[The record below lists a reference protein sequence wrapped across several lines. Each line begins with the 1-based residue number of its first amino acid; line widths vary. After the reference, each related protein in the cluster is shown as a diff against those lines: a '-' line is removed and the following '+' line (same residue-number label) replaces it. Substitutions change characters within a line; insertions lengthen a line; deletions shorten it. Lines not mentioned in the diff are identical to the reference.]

1 MVENMKVVALEI
13 KNIGE
18 DINLNMFN
26 DFGEFETYVTSTPD
40 QIADRCK
47 DADAIIVNKLPI
59 NESTV
64 GSCENLKVVLITATG
79 YDNLD
84 VPYLKSRG
92 IAVCNVKGYSTD
104 SVVQHTFALLFYI
117 YEKLRAYDDF
127 VKDGK
132 YAEHDIFTYFGEPF
146 FELKGKVWGIVGL
159 GEIGRGVARIAQA
172 FGCEVVYYSTSGR
185 NSNNDFEQVS
195 FDTLLEISDI
205 ISIHAP
211 LNEKTKFLFD
221 KEAFKKMK
229 KSAVLINVGRG
240 PIVNDRDL
248 TDALKS
254 GEIAAAGLDVLEKE
268 PMSKESPYFEI
279 TDSRKLFIT
288 PHIAWATKEAR
299 ERLMNETYY
308 NLKAIIDKAEPRNR
322 LDL

>member
-1 MVENMKVVALEI
+1 MSGMKVVALEI

-18 DINLNMFN
+18 DINLNMFK

-40 QIADRCK
+40 QIAERCK
-47 DADAIIVNKLPI
+47 DAEAIIVNKLPI

-159 GEIGRGVARIAQA
+159 GEIGRGVAKIAQA

-195 FDTLLEISDI
+195 FEKLLEISDI

-240 PIVNDRDL
+240 PIINDRDL

-299 ERLMNETYY
+299 ERLMKETYY
-308 NLKAIIDKAEPRNR
+308 NLKAIIDKTEPRNR